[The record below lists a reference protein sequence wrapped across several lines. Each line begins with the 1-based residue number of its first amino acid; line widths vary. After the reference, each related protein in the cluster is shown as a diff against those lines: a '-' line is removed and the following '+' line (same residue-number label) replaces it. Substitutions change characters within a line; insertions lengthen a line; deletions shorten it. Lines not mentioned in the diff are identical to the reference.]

1 MLGNSVPPAG
11 GMEMTGMTAS
21 GSLGADRERFAP
33 AADPALRQLNRRRRT
48 TTSIARTVQSAQ
60 SRRSKERI
68 RFPSSMLRALVL
80 PDLMEQKVDNL
91 SLYLAYYMILA
102 ATTNNL

>member
-11 GMEMTGMTAS
+11 GMEMTGMAAS
-21 GSLGADRERFAP
+21 GSLGADRERFALV
-33 AADPALRQLNRRRRT
+33 ADPALRQLNRRRRA

-60 SRRSKERI
+60 SRRSKRR

-91 SLYLAYYMILA
+91 SLYLAYYMILTA
-102 ATTNNL
+102 ATNNL

>member
-1 MLGNSVPPAG
+1 
-11 GMEMTGMTAS
+11 
-21 GSLGADRERFAP
+21 
-33 AADPALRQLNRRRRT
+33 
-48 TTSIARTVQSAQ
+48 
-60 SRRSKERI
+60 
-68 RFPSSMLRALVL
+68 MLRALVL